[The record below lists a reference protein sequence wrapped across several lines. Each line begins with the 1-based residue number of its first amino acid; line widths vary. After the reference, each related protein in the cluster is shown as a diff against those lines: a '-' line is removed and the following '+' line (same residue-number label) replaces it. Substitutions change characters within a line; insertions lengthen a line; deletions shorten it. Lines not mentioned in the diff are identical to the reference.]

1 MLENISN
8 MMGLEIYAPTGVFV
22 GVVDEV
28 IVSIPEMS
36 VKGLFVAEA
45 NPALVDEG
53 VSISIP
59 DEGVSISIPFR
70 WVQSVGDVVLLARFP
85 GGRIGAG
92 SP

>member
-59 DEGVSISIPFR
+59 FR